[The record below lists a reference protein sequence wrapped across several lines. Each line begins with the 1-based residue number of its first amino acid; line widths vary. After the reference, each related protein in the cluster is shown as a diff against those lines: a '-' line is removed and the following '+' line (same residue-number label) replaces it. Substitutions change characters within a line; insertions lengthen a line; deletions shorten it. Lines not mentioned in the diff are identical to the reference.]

1 MTRVIHDSGEGMQ
14 KEALAMVSSD
24 VNFPK
29 GHFPDYKIGPNNQ
42 IIDPEEIHEAV
53 PLKEIVAKETAQLLE
68 QRRRLSVRD
77 LKEKFEKGLS
87 GASKLSEEV
96 FYSVLYFTLPLLIL
110 TNNM

>member
-53 PLKEIVAKETAQLLE
+53 PLKE
-68 QRRRLSVRD
+68 
-77 LKEKFEKGLS
+77 KFEKGLS